1 MSGLTSEGK
10 ERIEAVAREHL
21 ARGWHTG
28 AQVAVYRQ
36 GRTLSPAALAVIGQV
51 KALLGTGALAD

>member
-28 AQVAVYRQ
+28 AQVAVYRDGDLRSTSLS
-36 GRTLSPAALAVIGQV
+36 GRPRARV
-51 KALLGTGALAD
+51 